1 MQMYSQ
7 IVWFFPWLWTPNIMV
22 DICQGRW
29 TSQSVQFTTH
39 LGSSFVQC
47 FFFCFKNL
55 FNVLLESVP
64 VYLSVLPSSRER
76 PNQSKSNILYSIRCQ
91 RACICVLSVPCCEF
105 SQNKTFS
112 DMHTAGLMWCVRM
125 FLCPNT
131 SSFCCLYWLHD
142 VCSWSAIKLSASFWK
157 IYNLVSSNIQEVVN
171 RQNQSLLV

>member
-1 MQMYSQ
+1 MTLNTEYYGWHLSRSVNISISTIYDTLGQ
-7 IVWFFPWLWTPNIMV
+7 FFCPM
-22 DICQGRW
+22 
-29 TSQSVQFTTH
+29 
-39 LGSSFVQC
+39 
-47 FFFCFKNL
+47 FFFRFKNL